1 MKYLLQTASV
11 VALSAAVLGCSTPV
25 PQVLD
30 APDIPVA
37 FTSPIAGDAG
47 VWPQAGWWTEF
58 GSPELDNLIAEA
70 KAKNLNLAV
79 AVASVLQAK
88 AQTDVARAALFP
100 DISLEGTAERQGGA
114 VSTLTTTTTGTG
126 ITGATVTSKKSG
138 GKGAS
143 TTVTANSFG
152 LSADASYALDFWG
165 LAQDN
170 LRAADESLKAARY
183 NQEVVALTLTEDVAT
198 EYFDILSLRQQIAI
212 AQHNVDAAKGI
223 LKITQAQVTN
233 GIASNLNLAQQEAL
247 VDSIEA
253 TIPVLREQE
262 REALFALAI
271 LLGRAPEGFDVKG
284 QTLDG
289 VKSPPIAPGLPSSLL
304 RRRPDVAQAEANLAS
319 AHANVD
325 AARAAFFPAISLT
338 GNGGLASTAVGTL
351 FMGSS
356 FGWGVGAQLL
366 QTVFDGGKLIG
377 ESDLAKAEQKG
388 LIATYRGAV
397 IQAFSD
403 VETGLSQVS
412 NYGSEQDALARDVK
426 DSGEAFRISQ
436 LQYREGIVDLLT
448 VLQTEQTLFTA
459 EQSAAQAELSHAQ
472 ALVGLYK
479 AMGGGWSEEPGDATQ
494 TIPAGTMPVGPPTT
508 MPGAPAPAPA
518 ATTTPVPAP
527 AQ

>member
-25 PQVLD
+25 PQALKG
-30 APDIPVA
+30 PDIPVA
-37 FTSPIAGDAG
+37 FTAPIASDAG
-47 VWPQAGWWTEF
+47 IWPKAGWWTEF
-58 GSPELDNLIAEA
+58 GSPELNDLIAEA
-70 KAKNLNLAV
+70 KAKNFNLAV

-88 AQTDVARAALFP
+88 AQTDVERAALFP
-100 DISLEGTAERQGGA
+100 DINLEGTGTRQSSPA
-114 VSTLTTTTTGTG
+114 STL
-126 ITGATVTSKKSG
+126 VVG
-138 GKGAS
+138 GSTPVKGNI
-143 TTVTANSFG
+143 TANSFG

-183 NQEVVALTLTEDVAT
+183 NQEVVALTITEDVAT
-198 EYFDILSLRQQIAI
+198 TYFNVLSLRQQIGI
-212 AQHNVDAAKGI
+212 AQHNVDAARSI

-271 LLGRAPEGFDVKG
+271 LLGRPPEGFDVKA
-284 QTLDG
+284 QTLDDI
-289 VKSPPIAPGLPSSLL
+289 KPPVVAPGLPSSLL
-304 RRRPDVAQAEANLAS
+304 QRRPDVAQAEANLAS

-338 GNGGLASTAVGTL
+338 GNGGLASTAAGTL

-356 FGWGVGAQLL
+356 FGWGIGAQLL
-366 QTVFDGGKLIG
+366 QTIFDGGKLIG
-377 ESDLAKAEQKG
+377 ESDVAKAEQKG
-388 LIATYRGAV
+388 LLATYRGAV

-412 NYGSEQDALARDVK
+412 NYASEQDALTHEVK
-426 DSGEAFRISQ
+426 DSTEAFRISQ

-459 EQSAAQAELSHAQ
+459 EQTQAQAQLAHAQ
-472 ALVGLYK
+472 AIVGLYK
-479 AMGGGWSEEPGDATQ
+479 AMGGGWTEVAEDATQ
-494 TIPAGTMPVGPPTT
+494 GIPAGTMPVTPTAVDGT
-508 MPGAPAPAPA
+508 PITATSPAPTSTPEPA
-518 ATTTPVPAP
+518 PVPGK
-527 AQ
+527 

>member
-25 PQVLD
+25 PSVLKG
-30 APDIPVA
+30 PDIPVA
-37 FTSPIAGDAG
+37 FTSPIAGDAD
-47 VWPQAGWWTEF
+47 VWPKAGWWTEF
-58 GSPELDNLIAEA
+58 SSPELNDLIAEA

-88 AQTDVARAALFP
+88 AQTDVVRASLFP
-100 DISLEGTAERQGGA
+100 DINLEGTAQRQSSPN
-114 VSTLTTTTTGTG
+114 STL
-126 ITGATVTSKKSG
+126 VVG
-138 GKGAS
+138 GGGPVPKGS
-143 TTVTANSFG
+143 TTANSFG

-183 NQEVVALTLTEDVAT
+183 NQEVVALTITEDVAT
-198 EYFDILSLRQQIAI
+198 TYFNVLSLRQQIGI
-212 AQHNVDAAKGI
+212 AEHNVDAAKSI

-253 TIPVLREQE
+253 TIPVLKEQE

-271 LLGRAPEGFDVKG
+271 LLGRPPEGFDVKA

-289 VKSPPIAPGLPSSLL
+289 IKPPTVAPGLPSSLL
-304 RRRPDVAQAEANLAS
+304 QRRPDVAQAEANLAS

-338 GNGGLASTAVGTL
+338 GNGGLASTAAGTL
-351 FMGSS
+351 FTGSS
-356 FGWGVGAQLL
+356 FGWGIGAQLL
-366 QTVFDGGKLIG
+366 QTIFDGGKLIG
-377 ESDLAKAEQKG
+377 ESDVAKAEQRG

-412 NYGSEQDALARDVK
+412 NYSSEQEALTREVK
-426 DSGEAFRISQ
+426 DSTEAFRISQ

-459 EQSAAQAELSHAQ
+459 EQTQAQAQLAHAQ
-472 ALVGLYK
+472 AIVGLYK
-479 AMGGGWSEEPGDATQ
+479 AMGGGWSEDPADATQ
-494 TIPAGTMPVGPPTT
+494 PIPAGTMPVVPTT
-508 MPGAPAPAPA
+508 SAPVSATPAA
-518 ATTTPVPAP
+518 ATTPAPVPA
-527 AQ
+527 Q

>member
-11 VALSAAVLGCSTPV
+11 AALSAAMLGCTSPI
-25 PQVLD
+25 PQALKG
-30 APDIPVA
+30 PDIPVA
-37 FTSPIAGDAG
+37 FVGPIAGDAD
-47 VWPQAGWWTEF
+47 VWPKAGWWTQF
-58 GSPELDNLIAEA
+58 SSPELNDLIVEA
-70 KAKNLNLAV
+70 KAKNFNLAV

-100 DISLEGTAERQGGA
+100 SVDLEGSATRQSTPA
-114 VSTLTTTTTGTG
+114 STLVVG
-126 ITGATVTSKKSG
+126 SP
-138 GKGAS
+138 
-143 TTVTANSFG
+143 TTVKGNITQNSFG

-170 LRAADESLKAARY
+170 LRAADEALKAARY
-183 NQEVVALTLTEDVAT
+183 NQEVVGLTITEDVAT
-198 EYFDILSLRQQIAI
+198 TYFNVLSLRQQIAI
-212 AQHNVDAAKGI
+212 AQRNVDAANTI

-271 LLGRAPEGFDVKG
+271 LLGRPPEGFDVKA
-284 QTLDG
+284 QTLDAI
-289 VKSPPIAPGLPSSLL
+289 KPPVVAPGLPSSLL
-304 RRRPDVAQAEANLAS
+304 QRRPDVAQAEANLAS

-338 GNGGLASTAVGTL
+338 GNGGLASTAAGTL

-356 FGWGVGAQLL
+356 FGWGIGAQLL
-366 QTVFDGGKLIG
+366 QTIFDGGKLIG
-377 ESDLAKAEQKG
+377 ESDVAKAEQKG
-388 LIATYRGAV
+388 LLATYRGAV

-412 NYGSEQDALARDVK
+412 NYASEQDALTHEVK
-426 DSGEAFRISQ
+426 DSTEAFRISQ

-459 EQSAAQAELSHAQ
+459 EQTQAQAQLAHAQ
-472 ALVGLYK
+472 AIVGLYK
-479 AMGGGWSEEPGDATQ
+479 AMGGGWSEDPQDATQ
-494 TIPAGTMPVGPPTT
+494 AIPAGTMPVAPPTSAEPAAAT
-508 MPGAPAPAPA
+508 SPTPAPE
-518 ATTTPVPAP
+518 PAP
-527 AQ
+527 SK

>member
-25 PQVLD
+25 PQALKG
-30 APDIPVA
+30 PDIPVA
-37 FTSPIAGDAG
+37 FTAPIDSEAG
-47 VWPQAGWWTEF
+47 VWPKAGWWTEF
-58 GSPELDNLIAEA
+58 GSPELNDLIVEA
-70 KAKNLNLAV
+70 RAKNFNLAV

-88 AQTDVARAALFP
+88 AQVDVERAALFP
-100 DISLEGTAERQGGA
+100 DVNLEGSATRTSQPA
-114 VSTLTTTTTGTG
+114 STLVVGST
-126 ITGATVTSKKSG
+126 KPL
-138 GKGAS
+138 KGS
-143 TTVTANSFG
+143 ITANSFG

-183 NQEVVALTLTEDVAT
+183 NQEVVALTITEDVAT
-198 EYFDILSLRQQIAI
+198 TYFNVLSLRQQIAI
-212 AQHNVDAAKGI
+212 AQHNVDAANGI

-253 TIPVLREQE
+253 TIPVLKEQE

-271 LLGRAPEGFDVKG
+271 LLGRPPEGFDVKA

-289 VKSPPIAPGLPSSLL
+289 MKSPPIAPGLPSTLL
-304 RRRPDVAQAEANLAS
+304 QRRPDVAQAEANLAS

-338 GNGGLASTAVGTL
+338 GNGGLASTALGSL

-356 FGWGVGAQLL
+356 FAWGIGANLL
-366 QTVFDGGKLIG
+366 QTIFDGGKLIG
-377 ESDLAKAEQKG
+377 ESDVAKAEQKG
-388 LIATYRGAV
+388 MLATYRGAV

-412 NYGSEQDALARDVK
+412 NYGKEQDALTRDVK
-426 DSGEAFRISQ
+426 DSNEAFRISQ

-459 EQSAAQAELSHAQ
+459 EQTAAQAQLAHAQ
-472 ALVGLYK
+472 AVVGLYK
-479 AMGGGWSEEPGDATQ
+479 AMGGGWNEDPGEATQ
-494 TIPAGTMPVGPPTT
+494 AVPDGTMSVVPTAVDGTPTT
-508 MPGAPAPAPA
+508 QTPATAPAPSK
-518 ATTTPVPAP
+518 
-527 AQ
+527 

>member
-25 PQVLD
+25 PQVLSG
-30 APDIPVA
+30 PDIPVA
-37 FTSPIAGDAG
+37 FTGPIAGDAG

-100 DISLEGTAERQGGA
+100 DVNLEGSATRTSSPA
-114 VSTLTTTTTGTG
+114 STL
-126 ITGATVTSKKSG
+126 VVG
-138 GKGAS
+138 GGPTPKGNI
-143 TTVTANSFG
+143 TANSFG

-183 NQEVVALTLTEDVAT
+183 NQEVVALTVTEDVAT
-198 EYFDILSLRQQIAI
+198 EYFDVLSLRQQIAI

-253 TIPVLREQE
+253 TIPVLKEQE

-271 LLGRAPEGFDVKG
+271 LLGRPPEGFEVKG

-289 VKSPPIAPGLPSSLL
+289 IKSPPIAPGLPSSLL

-338 GNGGLASTAVGTL
+338 GNGGLTSTAANTL

-356 FGWGVGAQLL
+356 FGWGIGASLL
-366 QTVFDGGKLIG
+366 QTIFDGGKLIG
-377 ESDLAKAEQKG
+377 ESDVAKAEQKG

-412 NYGSEQDALARDVK
+412 NYGSEQNALARDVK

-472 ALVGLYK
+472 AIVGLYK
-479 AMGGGWSEEPGDATQ
+479 AMGGGWNEEAEEATQ
-494 TIPAGTMPVGPPTT
+494 TIPDGTLPVTPTT
-508 MPGAPAPAPA
+508 VPGAPAPVPPAPLTPA
-518 ATTTPVPAP
+518 ATPAP
-527 AQ
+527 SN